1 MLWQLP
7 GIATAADATGWDCI
21 KAQDGAWRCNPGQ
34 IEPTPVVPKPAARL
48 PLGPVTPPASSL
60 PPPPPAPEAVKV
72 APAAKPA
79 PAKPEAIA
87 EPAKQVEP
95 RPAPATVKAA
105 PAPTKQPKPA
115 TATQTPVVIPS
126 TAPVRKTERPS
137 PVKQAPGT
145 VTRVIR
151 KPASSKTAK
160 AVGGEGPWALCPP
173 QARPEKIA
181 YNGDRSQAEIKLSA
195 DEAELSKK
203 GVSSFKGNV
212 IIQRADQR
220 LNAEQVNYD
229 RDKELVTAKGNVSL
243 LDNDISISSDDI
255 RVDLKSDQ
263 SAVNNASFNLF
274 DKHGRG
280 EAKQLFR
287 DGKKNVTRLDNSSYT
302 TCPAGKDDWAFKADK
317 IELDHDEG
325 VGTAESVSVNFM
337 GIPFFYAPALT
348 FPIDNRRK
356 SGLLTPSFG
365 NDDESGTEIALPYY
379 WNIAP
384 NRDATIT
391 PRILSKRGLQLGAEY
406 RYLGDTSEGKL
417 TAEYLASDNEYND
430 EDRSLFAYRN
440 TSTFSPHLTA
450 SANINYVSD
459 DEYFEDLGRNISLSS
474 TTHLERRIDVRYA
487 TDSWDFTGRLEGY
500 QTLDDTVNQRPYQ
513 RLPQFVFNAHYP
525 DQHFGL
531 QYDVQAEAV
540 FFDRRDGA
548 TGNRLDIQPSVSLPL
563 MNSYGYITPKLGL
576 RYTKYNLDDTLT
588 GSDDSPDRSVS
599 IFSID
604 SGLFF
609 DRDTEIGGRAI
620 TQTLEPRLYYL
631 NIPER
636 NQDDLIV
643 DEASNQAVFDTS
655 LFDFS
660 FDQLFRENRFTGADR
675 VGDANQLTAA
685 LTTRF
690 IDNASGLERA
700 SASIGQIFYF
710 DDREVTLP
718 GGVVETDSS
727 SDIVAEVSARFTKE
741 LSARAG
747 IQWNPH
753 ESETDKGNVSLRYQS
768 DAKSIVNF
776 GYRYRRDLLEQTD
789 IGFSW
794 PINNQWSAVGR
805 WNYALDENTTI
816 DAFAGLE
823 YESCCWIVRVVGR
836 DYINDLGDDD
846 RNFALLLQLEL
857 KGLTSFG
864 DNVKKFVGRG
874 ILGYDRDPLSD
885 DLF

>member
-1 MLWQLP
+1 MLWQVP
-7 GIATAADATGWDCI
+7 GLVNAADPTGWDCI
-21 KAQDGAWRCNPGQ
+21 KSQDGAWRCNPGTVAPATP
-34 IEPTPVVPKPAARL
+34 PTPKPAARL

-60 PPPPPAPEAVKV
+60 PPPPPAPETVKV
-72 APAAKPA
+72 KPAAQPA

-87 EPAKQVEP
+87 APTPAPE
-95 RPAPATVKAA
+95 PATVKAA
-105 PAPTKQPKPA
+105 PVPVEQPKPA
-115 TATQTPVVIPS
+115 TVRKTPVVIPL
-126 TAPVRKTERPS
+126 TE
-137 PVKQAPGT
+137 PVKKAARPAAEKPAPGT

-151 KPASSKTAK
+151 KPAARKTAK
-160 AVGGEGPWALCPP
+160 TIGGEGPWALCPP
-173 QARPEKIA
+173 QARPAKVA
-181 YNGDRSQAEIKLSA
+181 TRGDRSQAEIKLSA

-220 LNAEQVNYD
+220 LNAEDVSYD
-229 RDKELVTAKGNVSL
+229 REKELVTAKGNVSL
-243 LDNDISISSDDI
+243 HENDISISSDDI

-263 SAVNNASFNLF
+263 TAVNNASFDLY
-274 DKHGRG
+274 DRHGRG

-287 DGKKNVTRLDNSSYT
+287 DGKKNITRLDHSSYT
-302 TCPAGKDDWAFKADK
+302 TCPPGNDDWKFKADK

-325 VGTAESVSVNFM
+325 VGKAESVSVNFK
-337 GIPFFYAPALT
+337 GIPFFYAPSLT
-348 FPIDNRRK
+348 FPIDDRRK
-356 SGLLTPSFG
+356 SGLLTPTFG
-365 NDDESGTEIALPYY
+365 NDDDSGTEIALPYY

-391 PRILSKRGLQLGAEY
+391 PRILSKRGLQLGGEY
-406 RYLGDTSEGKL
+406 RYLSRTSKGQVN
-417 TAEYLASDNEYND
+417 AEYLASDNEYND
-430 EDRSLFAYRN
+430 EDRYLFSYKNN
-440 TSTFSPHLTA
+440 TTFSRHFTA
-450 SANINYVSD
+450 RADINYVSD
-459 DEYFEDLGRNISLSS
+459 DEYFEDLGRNINLSS
-474 TTHLERRIDVRYA
+474 TTHLARHIDLRYA
-487 TDSWDFTGRLEGY
+487 TDFWDFTGRIEGY
-500 QTLDDTVNQRPYQ
+500 QTLDDTVNTRPYE

-531 QYDVQAEAV
+531 QYDLQAEAV

-563 MNSYGYITPKLGL
+563 SNSYGFITPKIGV
-576 RYTKYNLDDTLT
+576 RYTRYNLEDTLAGT
-588 GSDDSPDRSVS
+588 DDSPDRTVP

-636 NQDDLIV
+636 KQDNLVV
-643 DEASNQAVFDTS
+643 DEASNQTVFDSS

-710 DDREVTLP
+710 EDREVSLP
-718 GGVVETDSS
+718 GGAVETDSS
-727 SDIVAEVSARFTKE
+727 SDIVAEVSARLTKD

-753 ESETDKGNVSLRYQS
+753 DSETDKGTVALRYQS

-776 GYRYRRDLLEQTD
+776 GYRYRRGLLEQTD
-789 IGFSW
+789 FGFSW

-805 WNYALDENTTI
+805 WNYALDEETTI

-823 YESCCWIVRVVGR
+823 YESCCWAVRVVGR
-836 DYINDLGDDD
+836 EYINDLGDDD

-857 KGLTSFG
+857 KGLTNFG
-864 DNVKKFVGRG
+864 DKVKKFVGRG
-874 ILGYDRDPLSD
+874 ILGYDRDPISD